1 MDIAAL
7 RLYNPYL
14 VGDPVMSTILPP
26 FPRLVFTILEP
37 LACIGGYL
45 ASILDTSSF
54 AASQVPSITPT
65 PLTSTTQI
73 LALQLGNCYGLIA
86 LIAIGVLYSTSEQK
100 VVRNY
105 LVACAIADVGHL
117 WVTYVVLGYANFVDV
132 QGWNSL
138 AWGNI
143 GITFFLFMT
152 RIGYLT
158 GLFGKDRVVAS
169 TRKTK

>member
-1 MDIAAL
+1 
-7 RLYNPYL
+7 
-14 VGDPVMSTILPP
+14 MSTLPP

-45 ASILDTSSF
+45 APILDTASF
-54 AASQVPSITPT
+54 AAAQVPSRTPT
-65 PLTSTTQI
+65 PLTSTTQV

-86 LIAIGVLYSTSEQK
+86 LIAIGVLYSTNEAR

-117 WVTYVVLGYANFVDV
+117 WVTYIVLGYADFMNV

-143 GITFFLFMT
+143 GFTFFLFVT
-152 RIGYLT
+152 RVGYLM
-158 GLFGKDRVVAS
+158 GLFGNDRVVAS
-169 TRKTK
+169 AKKMA

>member
-1 MDIAAL
+1 MRYPWKCYCDKNLISL
-7 RLYNPYL
+7 PY
-14 VGDPVMSTILPP
+14 DS
-26 FPRLVFTILEP
+26 
-37 LACIGGYL
+37 IGGYL
-45 ASILDTSSF
+45 ASLNTSYF

-86 LIAIGVLYSTSEQK
+86 LIALGVLYSTSELK

-105 LVACAIADVGHL
+105 LIACAIADVGHL
-117 WVTYVVLGYANFVDV
+117 WVTYHVLGYANYVNV

-143 GITFFLFMT
+143 GFTFFLLVT
-152 RIGYLT
+152 RVGYLT
-158 GLFGKDRVVAS
+158 GWLGKNRVAGG
-169 TRKTK
+169 RKKVS

>member
-1 MDIAAL
+1 
-7 RLYNPYL
+7 
-14 VGDPVMSTILPP
+14 MSTILPP
-26 FPRLVFTILEP
+26 LPRLVFTVLEP

-45 ASILDTSSF
+45 ASLDTSYF
-54 AASQVPSITPT
+54 AAGQVPSITPT

-86 LIAIGVLYSTSEQK
+86 LIALGVLYSTTEPK

-117 WVTYVVLGYANFVDV
+117 WVTYHVLGYANYVNV
-132 QGWNSL
+132 QRWNSL

-143 GITFFLFMT
+143 GFTFFLFVT
-152 RIGYLT
+152 RVGYLT
-158 GLFGKDRVVAS
+158 GCFGKNKVTVS
-169 TRKTK
+169 RKRAA